1 MPIVNY
7 VREHVRFMEYAS
19 DEHLTAGERQL
30 WEALFHIMNSRA
42 TGNVWPEGYIRV
54 SNERVLSYTTMGF
67 DTMAKARNRLKQR
80 GLIDYEAGRRNEI
93 SPAYKM
99 NFFYPEENEFYPNNS
114 DKEGGKEWG
123 KALDKTVGKEGDK
136 PGDFILNY
144 TERYTDPYGN
154 REERDEEEELRA
166 HAGAREPGELSDRG
180 RIEREAMV
188 SWYQEVGEDITP
200 ALMHRI
206 GTIGLLNGFEPGV
219 VQTAVEYAAVH
230 GKMPAKYL
238 LKILGDWSDS
248 RIHTQEEAER
258 YQYLTARWKAAGP
271 GTPEDMALEAFLQGL
286 KEKYAG

>member
-30 WEALFHIMNSRA
+30 WEALFHILNSRA
-42 TGNVWPEGYIRV
+42 QGNVWPEGYIRV

-80 GLIDYEAGRRNEI
+80 GLIDYEAGKRNEV

-99 NFFYPEENEFYPNNS
+99 NFFYPEEIEFYPKNS
-114 DKEGGKEWG
+114 DKDGDKEE
-123 KALDKTVGKEGDK
+123 DKEGDK
-136 PGDFILNY
+136 TGGKAWDKQGDFILNY
-144 TERYTDPYGN
+144 TETYTEPYGN

-166 HAGAREPGELSDRG
+166 RADTREPEVISDRG
-180 RIEREAMV
+180 RVEREALL
-188 SWYQEVGEDITP
+188 SWRQEVGEDITP

-230 GKMPAKYL
+230 GKMPAKYV

-248 RIHTQEEAER
+248 RIHTQEEAEK
-258 YQYLTARWKAAGP
+258 YQYLTARWRAAGP
-271 GTPEDMALEAFLQGL
+271 GSPEDMALEAFLRGL